1 MFKAW
6 NKLVDI
12 VVMVLSTFMWIS
24 ALKAGWNDQVMIG
37 KVLIVMFLLISL
49 TFITRVCKP
58 LLNGIKERRT
68 IKRAKKYMFNQMMFL
83 M

>member
-1 MFKAW
+1 MFRAW

-49 TFITRVCKP
+49 TFIARVFKP
-58 LLNGIKERRT
+58 LLSGIKERRT
-68 IKRAKKYMFNQMMFL
+68 VKRAKKYMFNQVMFL
-83 M
+83 I